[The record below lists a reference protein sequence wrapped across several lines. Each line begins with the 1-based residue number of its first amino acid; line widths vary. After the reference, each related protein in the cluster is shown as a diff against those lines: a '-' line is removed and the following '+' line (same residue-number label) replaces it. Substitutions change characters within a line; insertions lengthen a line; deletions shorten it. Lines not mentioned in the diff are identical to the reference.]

1 MFNKHNL
8 LKILFVTIL
17 LMVFPLYVQNAIWL
31 WQNTDLLIVNNWLLV
46 VFYVFLFLLILVFL
60 RPDKNKGMWKKVK
73 GVYVAY
79 IVALFTE
86 MFGIP
91 LTLYF
96 FSFSFANFEPVET
109 LFALEFEF
117 MGSKMRLLATS
128 AIAGV
133 ISLLSAIIIAIAWKQ
148 IYNAKGKLV
157 TDGIYRFSRHP
168 QYFALILI
176 IAFWTMAWPT
186 VLTITLGTILI
197 VSYVWLAKQEEK
209 ELEKIFGKKYL
220 RYKKTVPMFI

>member
-1 MFNKHNL
+1 M
-8 LKILFVTIL
+8 
-17 LMVFPLYVQNAIWL
+17 QNAIWL
-31 WQNTDLLIVNNWLLV
+31 WQNTDLLIVNNWFLV
-46 VFYVFLFLLILVFL
+46 ILYVSLFLLILIFL
-60 RPDKNKGMWKKVK
+60 RPDKNKGIWKKVK
-73 GVYVAY
+73 GVYIAY

-96 FSFSFANFEPVET
+96 FSFYFSNFEPAET

-117 MGSKMRLLATS
+117 MGSRMRLLATS

-133 ISLLSAIIIAIAWKQ
+133 ISLLSAVVIAIAWKQ

-157 TDGIYRFSRHP
+157 TDGVYKFSRHP

-176 IAFWTMAWPT
+176 IIFWTMAWPT
-186 VLTITLGTILI
+186 FLTITLGTILVI
-197 VSYVWLAKQEEK
+197 SYVWLARQEEK
-209 ELEKIFGKKYL
+209 ELERIFGKKYL
-220 RYKKTVPMFI
+220 EYKKTVPMFI